1 MADIRNI
8 SLKNNTKL
16 TINGKDYYPKYQ
28 ECQDG
33 IIELSGSATNT
44 GVIIL
49 PDNALEGIHPYKN
62 ILAANYQADTKEEKE
77 NVEDIVSTITV
88 SIHISEP
95 TRLRRISYA
104 VFCLKKKK

>member
-62 ILAANYQADTKEEKE
+62 ILAANYQADTKEEKK
-77 NVEDIVSTITV
+77 
-88 SIHISEP
+88 ISK
-95 TRLRRISYA
+95 RQL
-104 VFCLKKKK
+104 VL

>member
-8 SLKNNTKL
+8 ALKNNTKL
-16 TINGKDYYPKYQ
+16 TINSKNYYPKYQ
-28 ECQDG
+28 KCQDG

-62 ILAANYQADTKEEKE
+62 VLADRK
-77 NVEDIVSTITV
+77 S
-88 SIHISEP
+88 
-95 TRLRRISYA
+95 TRLNSSHPLSSRMPSSA
-104 VFCLKKKK
+104 

>member
-33 IIELSGSATNT
+33 IIELSGSATNP

-62 ILAANYQADTKEEKE
+62 ILSLWIKTSL
-77 NVEDIVSTITV
+77 IVKTFNEVI
-88 SIHISEP
+88 
-95 TRLRRISYA
+95 L
-104 VFCLKKKK
+104 